1 MRQSTSLCPPLES
14 AIATSHSSLA
24 QTSAPHQSPEERHG
38 PEAQT
43 IFPRIA
49 LDAAM
54 LRAAMR
60 TGSPARVCTSGR
72 HEGRNMLKPIKH
84 CEWAVADCGVE
95 VPFLCVTVSVNR
107 V

>member
-24 QTSAPHQSPEERHG
+24 QTSARHQSPEERHG

-49 LDAAM
+49 LDAST
-54 LRAAMR
+54 LRAAIR
-60 TGSPARVCTSGR
+60 TGAPRDVRTSARQGGR
-72 HEGRNMLKPIKH
+72 KILKPITGS
-84 CEWAVADCGVE
+84 AGVLPALSAKRE
-95 VPFLCVTVSVNR
+95 PLRTIFRL
-107 V
+107 